1 MSKDMMIFNLC
12 DHMINGEKYNI
23 EDCPLCKG
31 KSYYYDIAF
40 NQKGEIETCEDS
52 IKLQQEVLKILTDIK
67 GGNRFFPNYGN
78 ELTKDTIGK
87 KKNSTTQQ
95 RIQIAL
101 YDTLQY
107 LKNIQ
112 IIQFVVHSINK
123 RGIIGIDDRVGSI
136 EVGKDADI
144 VIWDNNPFEINSH
157 VLYTIIDGKIVYR
170 K

>member
-112 IIQFVVHSINK
+112 INNK
-123 RGIIGIDDRVGSI
+123 ILFGNMSDKEILEEISNVLVKSVGVDKYKILITFTNAHGETFTQAI
-136 EVGKDADI
+136 EI
-144 VIWDNNPFEINSH
+144 
-157 VLYTIIDGKIVYR
+157 
-170 K
+170 

>member
-12 DHMINGEKYNI
+12 DHVVNGEEYDVQ
-23 EDCPLCKG
+23 DCPLCKG
-31 KSYYYDIAF
+31 HGYYYDIAF
-40 NQKGEIETCEDS
+40 NQKGEIELCENS

-87 KKNSTTQQ
+87 KKNATTQQ

-112 IIQFVVHSINK
+112 INNK
-123 RGIIGIDDRVGSI
+123 ILFGNMSDSEIIENI
-136 EVGKDADI
+136 ENII
-144 VIWDNNPFEINSH
+144 VKSTNSNTYKILITFTSASGEFFTQAIEI
-157 VLYTIIDGKIVYR
+157 
-170 K
+170 